1 MNPNILENNW
11 IEPETVKRFRANP
24 FLVMRMIFMHRD
36 RVCTIIDIDFKNRQ
50 IFIQNQTDDLLHRAF
65 GVIEHPTWEDFE
77 EFLESRCFPRT
88 RANLKLV
95 LRDVGVSSYDPL
107 QIIEKTQGRMAEDH
121 QWIRIL
127 HREEVLRE
135 DGTHQS

>member
-1 MNPNILENNW
+1 MNPNILENNGVD
-11 IEPETVKRFRANP
+11 PETVKRFRANP

-50 IFIQNQTDDLLHRAF
+50 IFVRNQTDDLLHRAF

-121 QWIRIL
+121 QWIHIL